1 MSDWRTPASGD
12 REIPLNLATLFA
24 ILHLSSEDKHHDVTF
39 KLPDGGEVG
48 GHKIVLAVASP
59 VFEAQF
65 YGPMAADN
73 TDVVTVRDVEP
84 GAFRMLLDCIYNSGI
99 PDAWDLTCEEYWDLL
114 YAAHMYLLPKLMK
127 DCEAKLEEYIESL
140 SVSLNTNFR
149 KVIEYCKRAHELSLS
164 ETLARKSL
172 SIIKTELPMFF
183 LNDPESLNMLD
194 VEIMKEL
201 IQNLSVDL
209 TEGEMFTIAVNWS
222 KANAENEVEAQK
234 IFEESFIEK
243 FDVRRIS
250 HNMFKEVIV
259 TSGFLPVHLYN
270 KWAMK
275 VMENKFD
282 DDLTRGNFENFVPIW
297 LTGAKRTGAN
307 KLSFDD
313 LKMLFEV

>member
-24 ILHLSSEDKHHDVTF
+24 RLHLSSEDKHHDVTF

-73 TDVVTVRDVEP
+73 TDVVAVRDVEP

-99 PDAWDLTCEEYWDLL
+99 PDAWDRTCEEYWDLL

-140 SVSLNTNFR
+140 SNQYINISSMSLKNNFR
-149 KVIEYCKRAHELSLS
+149 KVIEYCNRAHELSLS

-172 SIIKTELPMFF
+172 SIIRTELPMFF

-222 KANAENEVEAQK
+222 KANTENEEEAQK
-234 IFEESFIEK
+234 IFEESFLEK

-270 KWAMK
+270 RWALK

-282 DDLTRGNFENFVPIW
+282 DDLTRENFEKFV
-297 LTGAKRTGAN
+297 G
-307 KLSFDD
+307 
-313 LKMLFEV
+313 

>member
-24 ILHLSSEDKHHDVTF
+24 RLHLSSEDKHHDVTF

-73 TDVVTVRDVEP
+73 TDVVAVRDVEP

-99 PDAWDLTCEEYWDLL
+99 PDAWDRTCEEYWDLL

-127 DCEAKLEEYIESL
+127 DCEAKLGEYIESL

-149 KVIEYCKRAHELSLS
+149 KVIEYCRRAHELSLS

-201 IQNLSVDL
+201 IQNQNVSIDL
-209 TEGEMFTIAVNWS
+209 TEGEMLTIAVNWS

-270 KWAMK
+270 RWAMK

-282 DDLTRGNFENFVPIW
+282 DDLTRENFENFVPNSG
-297 LTGAKRTGAN
+297 T
-307 KLSFDD
+307 
-313 LKMLFEV
+313 